1 MGESVSWIEP
11 RGTIWPCCRSGL
23 PRFDLWVGGT
33 DADQIWE
40 RLPLP
45 ESQKGEIE
53 LRQLFG
59 LENFGVPGHG
69 TKHQTEENIMGAKGE
84 VLAKQF
90 EAKAQEAAAV
100 LEKLSAADWKKVTEA
115 EKWSVGVT
123 AHHLA
128 GSYERVPDIA
138 TGLAAG
144 QSFGNFTRKI
154 LDERNA
160 QHAKDFAGCTKEE
173 TLALHRKGAAKAAS
187 VVRGFSDE
195 QLAKSGVLF
204 TDAPP
209 MTVEQLIMGALIYHT
224 DEHYGSIRKT
234 VGG

>member
-1 MGESVSWIEP
+1 LNEAHTKE
-11 RGTIWPCCRSGL
+11 
-23 PRFDLWVGGT
+23 
-33 DADQIWE
+33 DA
-40 RLPLP
+40 
-45 ESQKGEIE
+45 
-53 LRQLFG
+53 
-59 LENFGVPGHG
+59 
-69 TKHQTEENIMGAKGE
+69 MGAKGE
-84 VLAKQF
+84 ALARQF
-90 EAKAQEAAAV
+90 EAKAQEAAHI
-100 LEKLSAADWKKVTEA
+100 LERVTAADWKKITEA
-115 EKWSVGVT
+115 EKWSVAVT

-128 GSYERVPDIA
+128 TSYERVPDIA

-144 QSFGNFTRKI
+144 QSFGNFTRKM

-173 TLALHRKGAAKAAS
+173 TLALHRKGATKAAA

-209 MTVEQLIMGALIYHT
+209 MTVEQLIMAALIHHT

-234 VGG
+234 IGDK

>member
-1 MGESVSWIEP
+1 MAHTKE
-11 RGTIWPCCRSGL
+11 
-23 PRFDLWVGGT
+23 
-33 DADQIWE
+33 DA
-40 RLPLP
+40 
-45 ESQKGEIE
+45 
-53 LRQLFG
+53 
-59 LENFGVPGHG
+59 
-69 TKHQTEENIMGAKGE
+69 MGAKGE
-84 VLAKQF
+84 SLARQF
-90 EAKAQEAAAV
+90 EAKAQEAAHI
-100 LEKLSAADWKKVTEA
+100 LESVTAADWQKVTEA

-128 GSYERVPDIA
+128 TAYERVPDIA

-144 QSFGNFTRKI
+144 QSFGNFTRKM
-154 LDERNA
+154 LDDGNA

-173 TLALHRKGAAKAAS
+173 TLALHRKAATKAAA

-209 MTVEQLIMGALIYHT
+209 MTVEQLIMVALIRHT

-234 VGG
+234 IGDK

>member
-1 MGESVSWIEP
+1 
-11 RGTIWPCCRSGL
+11 
-23 PRFDLWVGGT
+23 
-33 DADQIWE
+33 
-40 RLPLP
+40 
-45 ESQKGEIE
+45 
-53 LRQLFG
+53 
-59 LENFGVPGHG
+59 
-69 TKHQTEENIMGAKGE
+69 MGAKGE
-84 VLAKQF
+84 ALARQF
-90 EAKAQEAAAV
+90 EAKAQEAARI
-100 LEKLSAADWKKVTEA
+100 LENLSDANWNKITEA
-115 EKWSVGVT
+115 EGWSVGVT

-128 GSYERVPDIA
+128 TSYERVPDIA

-144 QSFGNFTRKI
+144 QSFGNFTRKM

-173 TLALHRKGAAKAAS
+173 TLALHRKGAAKAAA

-209 MTVEQLIMGALIYHT
+209 MTVEQLIMGALIHHT

-234 VGG
+234 IGI

>member
-1 MGESVSWIEP
+1 LNE
-11 RGTIWPCCRSGL
+11 
-23 PRFDLWVGGT
+23 
-33 DADQIWE
+33 A
-40 RLPLP
+40 
-45 ESQKGEIE
+45 
-53 LRQLFG
+53 
-59 LENFGVPGHG
+59 H
-69 TKHQTEENIMGAKGE
+69 TEEDAMGAKGE
-84 VLAKQF
+84 ALARQF
-90 EAKAQEAAAV
+90 EAKAQEAAHI
-100 LEKLSAADWKKVTEA
+100 LERVTAADWQKVTEA

-128 GSYERVPDIA
+128 TSYERVPDIA

-144 QSFGNFTRKI
+144 QSFGNFTRKM

-160 QHAKDFAGCTKEE
+160 QHAKDFAGCTKQE
-173 TLALHRKGAAKAAS
+173 TLALHRQGATKAAA
-187 VVRGFSDE
+187 VIRGFTDE

-234 VGG
+234 TGSE